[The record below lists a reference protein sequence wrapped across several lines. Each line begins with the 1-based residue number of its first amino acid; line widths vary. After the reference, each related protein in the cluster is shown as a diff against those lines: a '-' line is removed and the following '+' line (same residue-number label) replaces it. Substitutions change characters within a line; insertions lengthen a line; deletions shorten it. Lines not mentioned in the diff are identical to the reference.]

1 MASFEE
7 IANMPDESVSE
18 KGGSS
23 NGGIVFAGTLHGQV
37 LVCDELPDEVRPW
50 YARKTTIL
58 LGFIALSIIAAFEVW
73 HLLGYCTPLL
83 LPKGIVFSFGA
94 SMLQFVFGL
103 LWVICFALNAMRFVR
118 FDMKVSSAFKL
129 CCGHLPTGLVRWG
142 VSRVFVTLFGTA
154 SCSSRVRGGGYCRC
168 DAALCRTYK
177 GEIIG
182 FREGLTRDGCDDGA
196 CITSGLTACRVDRNW
211 RC

>member
-1 MASFEE
+1 
-7 IANMPDESVSE
+7 MPDESVSE

-118 FDMKVSSAFKL
+118 FDMKVSSAFNFVVATYSPAL
-129 CCGHLPTGLVRWG
+129 FVGGLAAFSLLYLVRP
-142 VSRVFVTLFGTA
+142 V
-154 SCSSRVRGGGYCRC
+154 
-168 DAALCRTYK
+168 AALVFGAAVIVVAMLLYVGRIK
-177 GEIIG
+177 EKSSDSVKALLEMGAMM
-182 FREGLTRDGCDDGA
+182 GCTLLLA
-196 CITSGLTACRVDRNW
+196 LLLAV
-211 RC
+211 

>member
-118 FDMKVSSAFKL
+118 FDMKVSSAFNFVVATYSPAL
-129 CCGHLPTGLVRWG
+129 FVGGLAAFSLLYLVRP
-142 VSRVFVTLFGTA
+142 V
-154 SCSSRVRGGGYCRC
+154 
-168 DAALCRTYK
+168 AALVFGAAVIVVAMLLYVGRIK
-177 GEIIG
+177 EKSSDSVKALLEMGAMM
-182 FREGLTRDGCDDGA
+182 GCTLLLA
-196 CITSGLTACRVDRNW
+196 LLLAV
-211 RC
+211 